1 MNAGLSGRLAVFTLI
16 FPHRIIGFQT
26 IFFWFVAIWLEPL
39 LVPSVVRRFSIPGF
53 ALIAALAMAACAQ
66 TRNPAFEALAR
77 EPLPSSPWS
86 FTEHPGSVVETA
98 HYRIYTTIDDPLYE
112 HLIARVLEAAHTRA
126 LALIPPSARPH
137 TEPLDCYV
145 FANRSQW
152 EHYTRDRAGSNAPI
166 YLQISSG
173 GYCQEGVFAGYD
185 IGRDQTLSVI
195 AHESWHQY
203 SWFAFKDRLPAWL
216 EEGLATQNEAII
228 WNSGDPEFHPEL
240 NARRFAALRQ
250 AVRDHSLF
258 KLPDLLA
265 THAGRVIKLPQASID
280 AYYAQLWSLVLFL
293 EQSPDYAPRLR
304 NLLADAATGKLTKA
318 LAGTTVTQREIDDF
332 TEHWNAVAGSVY
344 MERYINPDL
353 GVLEAQYTGWVEKF
367 VQGPPNP

>member
-1 MNAGLSGRLAVFTLI
+1 MWEQLPVPIRFRHFEMPAFLLGGL
-16 FPHRIIGFQT
+16 
-26 IFFWFVAIWLEPL
+26 
-39 LVPSVVRRFSIPGF
+39 F
-53 ALIAALAMAACAQ
+53 ALAACTQ
-66 TRNPAFEALAR
+66 TKNEGFEALAK
-77 EPLPSSPWS
+77 EPLPTTPWS
-86 FTEHPGSVVETA
+86 FTDHPGSMVETS

-112 HLIARVLEAAHTRA
+112 RLIARVLEAAHARA
-126 LALIPPSARPH
+126 LSLIPPNARPH
-137 TEPLDCYV
+137 ADPLDCYV
-145 FANRSQW
+145 FANRGQW
-152 EHYTRDRAGSNAPI
+152 ERYTRDRAGSNAPI

-203 SWFAFKDRLPAWL
+203 SWYAFKDRLPAWL

-228 WNSGDPEFHPEL
+228 WNGETPEFHPEL

-250 AVRDHSLF
+250 AVRDHSLW

-293 EQSPDYAPRLR
+293 QQSPDYAPRLG

-318 LAGTTVTQREIDDF
+318 LVGTTVTQREIDDF
-332 TEHWNAVAGSVY
+332 TEHWNSVAGSVY
-344 MERYINPDL
+344 MEHYINPDL
-353 GVLEAQYTGWVEKF
+353 GVLAVEYNGWVEKF
-367 VQGPPNP
+367 VQGPPTQ